1 MTDPR
6 IPTRTSEGRAR
17 FADAYN
23 ELQAHQTGYD
33 DPKTRALV
41 QAYIDDLY
49 AELRRL
55 SPRVKVKREAR
66 WDEYP
71 TLEIGELANRFN
83 KKRAGGVAV
92 GVAVGVEA
100 FVALR
105 DKHTPAIEARASACY
120 AEHEGLRRR
129 LSELAPLAEV
139 RPAGPDAYWYAL
151 DLRTS
156 WDYSTQGYGAG
167 KYAEGAVQFTADVA
181 RSLGFVD
188 GVDLVVL
195 RAPYH
200 TEDAWLA
207 AVRVEDAIDVEIVKR
222 SPPPPLREQVRLA
235 WKRGV
240 NPRVYFS
247 SLPHGY
253 EEQVGIDYFGRD
265 LRVASTAAP

>member
-1 MTDPR
+1 MT
-6 IPTRTSEGRAR
+6 TRTPEGRAE

-23 ELQAHQTGYD
+23 TLQAHQTGYD
-33 DPKTRALV
+33 DPQTRALV
-41 QAYIDDLY
+41 QAYVDDLY
-49 AELRRL
+49 VELRRL
-55 SPRVKVKREAR
+55 SPRAKVKREPD
-66 WDEYP
+66 WYQYP
-71 TLEIGELANRFN
+71 TLEIGELASRFQ
-83 KKRAGGVAV
+83 KKGDAGA
-92 GVAVGVEA
+92 AA
-100 FVALR
+100 FIALR

-129 LSELAPLAEV
+129 LSELAPFAEV
-139 RPAGPDAYWYAL
+139 RRAGSDGDWYPLA
-151 DLRTS
+151 LRTS

-181 RSLGFVD
+181 RALGFVD

-195 RAPYH
+195 RVPYH

-240 NPRVYFS
+240 NPRVYNPF
-247 SLPHGY
+247 LPHGY
-253 EEQVGIDYFGRD
+253 EAQVGLDYFGRD
-265 LRVASTAAP
+265 LRAGAGT

>member
-1 MTDPR
+1 MTSTPA
-6 IPTRTSEGRAR
+6 RTPEGRAQ

-23 ELQAHQTGYD
+23 TLQAHQTGYD
-33 DPKTRALV
+33 DPQTRALV

-49 AELRRL
+49 VELRRL
-55 SPRVKVKREAR
+55 SPRAKVKRDPR

-71 TLEIGELANRFN
+71 TLEIGELASRFE
-83 KKRAGGVAV
+83 KKGDAGA
-92 GVAVGVEA
+92 AA
-100 FVALR
+100 FMALR
-105 DKHTPAIEARASACY
+105 DKHTPQIEARASACY
-120 AEHEGLRRR
+120 AEHEALRRR
-129 LSELAPLAEV
+129 LYNLAPHAEV
-139 RPAGPDAYWYAL
+139 RPAGPNGYWYAL
-151 DLRTS
+151 ELRTS

-181 RSLGFVD
+181 RALGFVD

-195 RAPYH
+195 RVPYH

-240 NPRVYFS
+240 NPRVFNPF
-247 SLPHGY
+247 LPHGY
-253 EEQVGIDYFGRD
+253 EEQAGLDYFGRD
-265 LRVASTAAP
+265 LRAGAGT